1 MQKIAKKHKNMYL
14 CCAIRRKHIIMTYQ
28 ETITHLYSA
37 VWAEAY
43 KEDLPTTHA
52 LDQHFG

>member
-28 ETITHLYSA
+28 ETITTSIQPSEQRPTKRTY
-37 VWAEAY
+37 
-43 KEDLPTTHA
+43 LP
-52 LDQHFG
+52 LMP